1 MFTGMPVFS
10 SSYEKILLDKIL
22 AGDTSSFSV
31 VFSHYYKDLVTFSFS
46 FTKDTDAAEEI
57 VQDVF
62 VRFWENRTSL
72 TVEKSLKSYLLKS
85 VQNRS
90 LNWLH
95 HRRVQS
101 HYAAWVTD
109 HPVLFENETE
119 QYVLHSELESKL
131 HHALAQL
138 PPDAADAFRLHR
150 MENMTY
156 PEIAQKLGVSVRT
169 VEVRISRAL
178 SLLREALRD
187 FLGLIIMLFIQR
199 F

>member
-1 MFTGMPVFS
+1 MPAS
-10 SSYEKILLDKIL
+10 SSYEKLLLDKIL
-22 AGDTSSFSV
+22 AGDTTSFSI
-31 VFSHYYKDLVTFSFS
+31 VFSQYYKDLVIFSFGL
-46 FTKDTDAAEEI
+46 TKDRDASEEI

-62 VRFWENRTSL
+62 VRFWENRASL
-72 TVEKSLKSYLLKS
+72 VVEKSLKSYLLKS

-95 HRRVQS
+95 HRRIQS
-101 HYAAWVTD
+101 HYAAWAMD
-109 HPVLFENETE
+109 HPALLENATE
-119 QYVLHSELESKL
+119 QYVLHSELESSLHKALEKL
-131 HHALAQL
+131 PAE
-138 PPDAADAFRLHR
+138 AAEAFRLHR

-156 PEIAQKLGVSVRT
+156 PEIALNLGVSVRT

-187 FLGLIIMLFIQR
+187 FLGLIFLFIAQR